1 MAKSPNVIGA
11 LDLDFPR
18 AAGIPSPPLGSTLR
32 EGQRAGKAGL
42 EFLPAQDPRNLSYGL
57 DWDPLFQQ
65 HSLGKKGWGPMWV
78 SHGPGGAS
86 N

>member
-1 MAKSPNVIGA
+1 MFLKKQELPLT

-42 EFLPAQDPRNLSYGL
+42 
-57 DWDPLFQQ
+57 
-65 HSLGKKGWGPMWV
+65 WGEDR
-78 SHGPGGAS
+78 S
-86 N
+86 